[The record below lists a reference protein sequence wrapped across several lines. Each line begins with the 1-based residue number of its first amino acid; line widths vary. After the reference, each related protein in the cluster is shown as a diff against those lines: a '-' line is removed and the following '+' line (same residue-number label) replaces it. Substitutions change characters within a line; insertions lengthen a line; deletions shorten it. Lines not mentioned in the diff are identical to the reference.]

1 MIDDN
6 QNNYDRSTIKVGT
19 FFSGIGSP
27 EKALERLK
35 EEKYINDYKLE
46 FFSEIDKNAIKSYCA
61 IHNINEKLNKGSILS
76 IKGQDLPYCD
86 LWIGGFPC
94 QDISNAGK
102 MRGFTFE
109 SSTRSSLG
117 WEMIRLLNEV
127 NEKPKYVIFENVAN
141 ITSKAFKD
149 TLNLFKNDLIKLGYK
164 LYDNILNAID
174 YGIPQTRKR
183 YFLIA
188 ILDNMK
194 NFTFPNPIGC
204 DFIFKDFLDMK
215 VEEKYYLTTNKYE
228 TISNN
233 KIKFYNKNRDEIIYE
248 IELDKYK
255 YGGVCG
261 ADKHSNFRQSKV
273 IHSSL
278 GYCPTLMASNTTEN
292 CKIAISE
299 DDTLENIKI
308 RKITPKEA
316 WKMMGFSDDDYNKA
330 SKVCLETNLYHQAG
344 NSIVVDVIYY
354 ILKSLL

>member
-1 MIDDN
+1 MINDN

-109 SSTRSSLG
+109 SSTRSSLC

-183 YFLIA
+183 YFLVA
-188 ILDNMK
+188 ILNNK
-194 NFTFPNPIGC
+194 EFRFP
-204 DFIFKDFLDMK
+204 DKIFNNLCLKDFLEKNVDK
-215 VEEKYYLTTNKYE
+215 KYYLTNNQYV
-228 TISNN
+228 INSNN
-233 KIKFYNKNRDEIIYE
+233 NRIYKNINRVDIEYE
-248 IELDKYK
+248 INVDKYLE
-255 YGGVCG
+255 GGRCRI
-261 ADKHSNFRQSKV
+261 DKHNKFRQSQV
-273 IHSSL
+273 IFSEH

-316 WKMMGFSDDDYNKA
+316 WKMMGFSDDDYNKV
-330 SKVCLETNLYHQAG
+330 SKVCSETNLYHQAG